1 MEVRNILV
9 PEKESFFNGLVKI
22 LGLNGI
28 SYVQVDNEIH
38 FQDFIYRLYD
48 KNSFIDISDEMAIL
62 RVFYPF
68 QLVSLKKDKEKTPKG
83 MINVALIHETIKN
96 NPELMELTEEFLG
109 GPTAENVFS
118 AIGTCSNFI
127 FEHKTNNSVKKF
139 TKNDIRRNN
148 YKVKQ
153 MVNPYKK

>member
-1 MEVRNILV
+1 MEVKNILV
-9 PEKESFFNGLVKI
+9 EDKEKFLNGLLKI

-48 KNSFIDISDEMAIL
+48 KNSSIDISDEMAIV

-68 QLVSLKKDKEKTPKG
+68 QLVSLKNEEEKNHKG

-109 GPTAENVFS
+109 EPTAENVFS
-118 AIGTCSNFI
+118 AMGTCSNFV
-127 FEHKTNNSVKKF
+127 FEHKVNNSVKKF
-139 TKNDIRRNN
+139 TKSDIRRNN
-148 YKVKQ
+148 YKVRQ
-153 MVNPYKK
+153 MVSPYKK